1 MTDKELRRLSRADLL
16 EMLIDQSKELQELRK
31 ETEELR
37 AELQKREIAISQ
49 AGSIAEASLML
60 NGVFEAAQ
68 AACQE
73 YVENTCK
80 LYGHQEIPQFSH
92 PIPKEVFRSVAPGPA
107 VPPVPQKDTAEKP
120 NQYAVKVANLS
131 SAPKRTR
138 AQRYQTIAEGYDP
151 E

>member
-1 MTDKELRRLSRADLL
+1 MTEKELRRLSRADLL

-31 ETEELR
+31 ETEQLR

-80 LYGHQEIPQFSH
+80 LYGRQEIPQFSH
-92 PIPKEVFRSVAPGPA
+92 VVQREISRNIAHA
-107 VPPVPQKDTAEKP
+107 VPGHQRETAEKP
-120 NQYAVKVANLS
+120 NQYAVKAGNPS
-131 SAPKRTR
+131 SAPRRTR